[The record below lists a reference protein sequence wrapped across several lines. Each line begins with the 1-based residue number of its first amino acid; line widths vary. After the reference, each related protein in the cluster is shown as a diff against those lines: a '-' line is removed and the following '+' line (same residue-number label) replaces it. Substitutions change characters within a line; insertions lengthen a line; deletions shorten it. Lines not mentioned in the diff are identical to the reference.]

1 MAFGS
6 AQTKVS
12 LSARTLLLQGVPRPS
27 SVVSK
32 VEQTLFFVVLCD
44 SPLHALSLTSQD
56 GRMEPSQLQSLWGA
70 LEDFVLSKP

>member
-6 AQTKVS
+6 VQTKVS

-32 VEQTLFFVVLCD
+32 VEQTLFCVCN
-44 SPLHALSLTSQD
+44 SPLLALSLSSQD
-56 GRMEPSQLQSLWGA
+56 GRMEPSLLQSLWGA

>member
-6 AQTKVS
+6 VQTKVS

-32 VEQTLFFVVLCD
+32 VEQTLFLLLCN

-70 LEDFVLSKP
+70 FEDFVLSKP